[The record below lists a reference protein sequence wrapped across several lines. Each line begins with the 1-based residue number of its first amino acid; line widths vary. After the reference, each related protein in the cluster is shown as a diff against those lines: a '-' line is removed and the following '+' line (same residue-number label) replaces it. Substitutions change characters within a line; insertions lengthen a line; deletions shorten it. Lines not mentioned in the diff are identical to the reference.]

1 MKVETEDFMS
11 LDKTKEMIATPC
23 IAEREGAYKEKAMSE
38 FEFKLIRDHIHD
50 YCGIFCEDDKVQIL
64 AMRLSS
70 RMMVLDISSFSEYYN
85 YLRFHPRGRDEMADL
100 IPRLTNNETYFFREI
115 NQLTFL
121 VARLKEKIKQGDTAP
136 FRVLSCGCSSGEEAY
151 TLAIMLEEAGAY
163 GKCEIEITG
172 IDIDQKILQKAKTAE
187 FTAYSLRSTGRD
199 RIERYFVKEG
209 DKYRLDERIR
219 MRVKTVH
226 GNLIDQ
232 DVFKRFKDVDA
243 ILCRN
248 VFIYFSDAA
257 IGRAVESFYE
267 SLADD
272 GCLLLGHSES
282 LSRITDIFLA
292 ERRPNTIVYIKRE
305 M

>member
-1 MKVETEDFMS
+1 METIDYMI
-11 LDKTKEMIATPC
+11 DQTKEIAAAPC
-23 IAEREGAYKEKAMSE
+23 PAERDGAYKEKAMSE

-50 YCGIFCEDDKVQIL
+50 YCGIFCEDYRMQTL

-100 IPRLTNNETYFFREI
+100 IPRLTNNETYFFRETSQLYI
-115 NQLTFL
+115 PCRAAQGKNQTRGHYAFSRPFL
-121 VARLKEKIKQGDTAP
+121 RMLVGRRGLYPCDNAGRGWSVWPVRGRDNRHRHRPENPPEGKI
-136 FRVLSCGCSSGEEAY
+136 
-151 TLAIMLEEAGAY
+151 
-163 GKCEIEITG
+163 
-172 IDIDQKILQKAKTAE
+172 AE
-187 FTAYSLRSTGRD
+187 FTAYSLRSTGRE
-199 RIERYFVKEG
+199 RIERYFVREG
-209 DKYRLDERIR
+209 EKYRLDERIM
-219 MRVKTVH
+219 MRVKTMR

-232 DVFKRFKDVDA
+232 DVFKRFKDMDA

-257 IGRAVESFYE
+257 IARAVESFYE
-267 SLADD
+267 SLADN

-282 LSRITDIFLA
+282 LSRITDIFHT
-292 ERRPNTIVYIKRE
+292 ERHPNTIVYIKRE